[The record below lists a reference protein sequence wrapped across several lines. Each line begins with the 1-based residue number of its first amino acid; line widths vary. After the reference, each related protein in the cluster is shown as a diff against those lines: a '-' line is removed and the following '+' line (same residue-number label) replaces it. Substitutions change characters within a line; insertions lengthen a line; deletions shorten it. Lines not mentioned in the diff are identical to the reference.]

1 MRRIGQLLRPE
12 AGTQTWALIL
22 DLQQDINKQQ
32 LKNGQT
38 VLPYYV
44 GRLA

>member
-1 MRRIGQLLRPE
+1 MRRIGQLLRQK

-22 DLQQDINKQQ
+22 SLQQDINKQQ

-38 VLPYYV
+38 VLPHYV
-44 GRLA
+44 GKLA